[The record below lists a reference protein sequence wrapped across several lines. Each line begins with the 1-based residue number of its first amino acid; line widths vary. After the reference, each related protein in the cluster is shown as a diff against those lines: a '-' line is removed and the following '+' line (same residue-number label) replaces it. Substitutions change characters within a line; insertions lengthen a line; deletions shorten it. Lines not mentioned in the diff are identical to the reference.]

1 MEVLLFI
8 LQKGG
13 VGKTTSAAALASIL
27 TQVHHKQVLLISMD
41 PQRNLDIICGASIP
55 RGSEQPSMYHVL
67 KGEKSLEEVLVQT
80 PVGMLAPASNLMY
93 QWTGTPLLSF
103 EEYHRLKD
111 DPKALMEQLKNRY
124 AQVTNPQ
131 YDDTHRLERELKRI
145 ARKDL
150 FDYVIVDSNPD
161 LGYLTTLSL
170 LCWPELKVIIPA
182 FAEEASREAILELYD
197 TIRVL
202 ERKDFNRKID
212 ILGFLLTRY
221 ENVRIHR
228 HYEKFMNRMAKKMN
242 TQVFRTH
249 IRKCV
254 AVPEAMASKQ
264 DIWSY
269 APTCTAAQD
278 YAAWTDEILKIL
290 GEG

>member
-27 TQVHHKQVLLISMD
+27 TQVHKKRVLLVSMD
-41 PQRNLDIICGASIP
+41 PQRNLDIICGAPIP
-55 RGSEQPSMYHVL
+55 RGSEQASMYDVL
-67 KGEKSLEEVLVQT
+67 KGDKHLEDIFVQT
-80 PVGMLAPASNLMY
+80 DVGTLAPASNLMY
-93 QWTGTPLLSF
+93 QWTGTPLLSL
-103 EEYHRLKD
+103 EEYRNLCGD
-111 DPKALMEQLKNRY
+111 LDALMEQLRARY
-124 AQVTNPQ
+124 AQVTDPMQ
-131 YDDTHRLERELKRI
+131 DDTHRLERELKRM
-145 ARKDL
+145 AEQDR

-170 LCWPELKVIIPA
+170 LCWPELKVVIPA
-182 FAEEASREAILELYD
+182 FAEESSREAILELYD

-202 ERKDFNRKID
+202 ERQDFNRRIE

-228 HYEKFMNRMAKKMN
+228 HYEKFMQRMAKKMN
-242 TQVFRTH
+242 TRVFSTH

-269 APTCTAAQD
+269 AKSSTAAQD
-278 YAAWTDEILKIL
+278 YAAWTDEILQLL
-290 GEG
+290 GG

>member
-1 MEVLLFI
+1 MDVLLFI

-27 TQVHHKQVLLISMD
+27 TQVHHKRVLLISMD
-41 PQRNLDIICGASIP
+41 PQRNLDIICGAPIP
-55 RGSEQPSMYHVL
+55 RGSEQPSMYDVL
-67 KGEKSLEEVLVQT
+67 KGEKSLEEVLIQT

-103 EEYHRLKD
+103 EEYHRLKG
-111 DPKALMEQLKNRY
+111 DPKALMEHLKNRY

-131 YDDTHRLERELKRI
+131 QDDTHRLERELKRI
-145 ARKDL
+145 AEKGQ

-170 LCWPELKVIIPA
+170 LCWSELKVVIPA

-202 ERKDFNRKID
+202 ERKDFNRKIE

-242 TQVFRTH
+242 TRVFHNH

-269 APTCTAAQD
+269 APNCTAAQD
-278 YAAWTDEILKIL
+278 YAAWTDEILQML

>member
-13 VGKTTSAAALASIL
+13 VGKTTSAAALASVL
-27 TQVHHKQVLLISMD
+27 TQVHRKRVLLVSMD
-41 PQRNLDIICGASIP
+41 PQRNLDMICGAPIQ
-55 RGSEQPSMYHVL
+55 RGSEQPSMYDVL
-67 KGEKSLEEVLVQT
+67 RGDRRLEEVLVPT
-80 PVGMLAPASNLMY
+80 PIGMLAPASNLMY
-93 QWTGTPLLSF
+93 QWTGTPLLSL
-103 EEYHRLKD
+103 EEYRSLRD
-111 DPKALMEQLKNRY
+111 DPRALLAQLQARY
-124 AQVTNPQ
+124 AQVTDPAQ
-131 YDDTHRLERELKRI
+131 DDTHRLERELQDMAAQNR
-145 ARKDL
+145 

-170 LCWPELKVIIPA
+170 LCWPALKVIIPA
-182 FAEEASREAILELYD
+182 FAVEASREAILELYD

-202 ERKDFNRKID
+202 ERQDFNRSIQ

-228 HYEKFMNRMAKKMN
+228 HYEKFMQRMAKKMN
-242 TQVFRTH
+242 TRVFKTH

-269 APTCTAAQD
+269 ARTSTAAQD
-278 YAAWTDEILKIL
+278 YAAWTDEILGL
-290 GEG
+290 LREG